1 MTDANFL
8 LIGFVGFG
16 LFIAGF
22 IGYKYQTEMIIKE
35 LERDKA
41 LLTTENN
48 RLKRALNYERAE
60 LLKYRSIQPVKMQA
74 VEMVDRDFYEILK
87 ERDKQELSKYVSK
100 SLFNKFIPALEKI
113 ITVER
118 DQSLDTTWA
127 AAYRANLTLWVD
139 TSKTSQEQKEY

>member
-74 VEMVDRDFYEILK
+74 VELVDRDFYEILK
-87 ERDKQELSKYVSK
+87 ERDKQELNKYVNK
-100 SLFNKFIPALEKI
+100 ALFNKFIPALEKI

-127 AAYRANLTLWVD
+127 AVYRANLTLWVD

>member
-41 LLTTENN
+41 LLTTENK
-48 RLKRALNYERAE
+48 RLKRDLNYKSAE

-74 VEMVDRDFYEILK
+74 IEMVDRDFYEILK
-87 ERDKQELSKYVSK
+87 ERDKQELNKYVSK

-118 DQSLDTTWA
+118 DQSLDTTRA